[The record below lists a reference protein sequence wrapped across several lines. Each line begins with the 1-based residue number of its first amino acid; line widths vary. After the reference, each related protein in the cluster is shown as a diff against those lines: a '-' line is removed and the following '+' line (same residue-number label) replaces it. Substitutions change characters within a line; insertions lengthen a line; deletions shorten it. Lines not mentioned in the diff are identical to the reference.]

1 LQSSARSNALSGTL
15 TLDASRSNLLGSLAQ
30 SQLLTIRVAGDSVLT
45 VEDTWYADGTRT
57 TVQCPMKPD
66 GREYP
71 ASGTARLLVEAQTV
85 VLTRVNAS
93 TMKWTYKK
101 GAEVLLTV
109 VGEVSPEG
117 NTLTM
122 TTGDDRRLVYL
133 RLQ

>member
-1 LQSSARSNALSGTL
+1 
-15 TLDASRSNLLGSLAQ
+15 
-30 SQLLTIRVAGDSVLT
+30 
-45 VEDTWYADGTRT
+45 
-57 TVQCPMKPD
+57 MKPD

-71 ASGTARLLVEAQTV
+71 ALGTARLLVEAQTV

-117 NTLTM
+117 NILTL

-133 RLQ
+133 RIQ